1 MEVRK
6 YYILFAFIVCKL
18 LATIFSLYIL
28 NQFTPLIDSKLYQ
41 EEYFLKHYLGTPIRT
56 LFIQYIATIT
66 NFLTSPVIS
75 HYIFSIF
82 SSLGILWYVTT
93 NNVRWHILIMLLL
106 PSSMI
111 WTSVIGK
118 EAIFYLFFSLLII
131 NWNIYLTRNFK
142 ITNWMIISL
151 ALAICLLLR
160 PHYSVCLLWLF
171 LAVFVIKN
179 FRNYKVLL
187 FIFYTLVISIL
198 LLIIFFGNYIDNYFS
213 TNLFDIRWRAFNTIN
228 IEGRASRFYSLGFGD
243 ILKQGEIV
251 NGEIRSFPQNGY
263 EILMNK
269 FDSYFLTGLFYGII
283 GPFPNELLD
292 RIEFIPFF
300 IEGIII
306 LLLPLAFL
314 IYLIFNKSISNKNIY
329 YNNYIYG
336 VLPTIFLLMITHAFF
351 GILNP
356 GTAIRWRVN
365 FELIFYFAPLLIYFN
380 LKSSKNEK
388 NNSLS
393 S

>member
-1 MEVRK
+1 MKLRK
-6 YYILFAFIVCKL
+6 YHILSIIILSKL
-18 LATIFSLYIL
+18 LATSFTLHIFDQYS
-28 NQFTPLIDSKLYQ
+28 QLIDSKLYQ
-41 EEYFLKHYLGTPIRT
+41 QGYFLENPTVFRT

-66 NFLTSPVIS
+66 NFFTSPVIS
-75 HYIFSIF
+75 HYIFSLL
-82 SSLGILWYVTT
+82 SSLGILWYVATS
-93 NNVRWHILIMLLL
+93 NVRWHILLILLL

-118 EAIFYLFFSLLII
+118 EAIFYLCFSLLII
-131 NWNIYLTRNFK
+131 NWNIYLTRCLQK
-142 ITNWMIISL
+142 TNWIIIFSSF
-151 ALAICLLLR
+151 AICLLLR
-160 PHYSVCLLWLF
+160 PHYTVCLMWLF
-171 LAVFVIKN
+171 LGVYVIHN
-179 FRNYKVLL
+179 FKNYKLVL

-213 TNLFDIRWRAFNTIN
+213 TNLFDIRWRAFNSIN
-228 IEGRASRFYSLGFGD
+228 IEGRASRFFSLGFGD
-243 ILKQGEIV
+243 ILKQVEIVKGEI
-251 NGEIRSFPQNGY
+251 ISISQNSY
-263 EILMNK
+263 ETILKK
-269 FDSYFLTGLFYGII
+269 FDNYFLTGLFFSII

-329 YNNYIYG
+329 YKNYIYG
-336 VLPTIFLLMITHAFF
+336 VLPTILLLMITHAFF

-356 GTAIRWRVN
+356 GSAIRWRVN
-365 FELIFYFAPLLIYFN
+365 FELMFYFAPLLIYFN

>member
-1 MEVRK
+1 MEVTK
-6 YYILFAFIVCKL
+6 YHILSAFIVCKL
-18 LATIFSLYIL
+18 LATSFTLYIFD
-28 NQFTPLIDSKLYQ
+28 QYSPLVDSKLYQ
-41 EEYFLKHYLGTPIRT
+41 QELYFENTTAFRT
-56 LFIQYIATIT
+56 LFIQYIASIT

-82 SSLGILWYVTT
+82 SSLGILWYVATS
-93 NNVRWHILIMLLL
+93 NVRWHILLILLL

-118 EAIFYLFFSLLII
+118 EAIFYLCFSLLII
-131 NWNIYLTRNFK
+131 NWNIYLTRYLK
-142 ITNWMIISL
+142 ITNWLIIFSSF
-151 ALAICLLLR
+151 AICLILR
-160 PHYSVCLLWLF
+160 PHYTVCLLWLF
-171 LAVFVIKN
+171 LGVYVIKN
-179 FRNYKVLL
+179 FKNYKVIL

-213 TNLFDIRWRAFNTIN
+213 TELFDIRWKAFTSIN
-228 IEGRASRFYSLGFGD
+228 MEGRASRFFSLGFGD
-243 ILKQGEIV
+243 ILKQVEIS
-251 NGEIRSFPQNGY
+251 NGQIINLPEEKTREIIM
-263 EILMNK
+263 EK
-269 FDSYFLTGLFYGII
+269 FDSYFFTGLFFGII
-283 GPFPNELLD
+283 GPFINEIIE

-306 LLLPLAFL
+306 LFLPLAFL
-314 IYLIFNKSISNKNIY
+314 IYLKFNHSISNKNIY
-329 YNNYIYG
+329 YINYIYG
-336 VLPTIFLLMITHAFF
+336 VLPTILLLMITHAFF

-365 FELIFYFAPLLIYFN
+365 FELIFYFTPLIVYFN

-388 NNSLS
+388 NYSLS